1 MMCYPPTGYIMFS
14 LKKLKFYG
22 RRRPDN
28 SNTQFEQWNAK
39 GQKSIYFWKVNSS
52 LELQMHTYSDNNN
65 KKIVKE
71 II

>member
-1 MMCYPPTGYIMFS
+1 MFS

-22 RRRPDN
+22 RREPDN

-39 GQKSIYFWKVNSS
+39 GEKRIYFWKVNRS
-52 LELQMHTYSDNNN
+52 LELQMHTYSGNNN
-65 KKIVKE
+65 KKIIKE